1 MLRPGPVDVAT
12 PYGVGT
18 LRRRRNHDDVIEIVL
33 PYGVAYLPSQ
43 AWSPPL
49 PAAVVIPVVSTA
61 DTFCLPIADL
71 TATVPASQV
80 DDAIAR
86 VIAHDDVVAAVQQPT
101 DGTGSSLNFVDGLPR
116 LRVLHTAGSGDCLLN
131 AASLAMWGVQD
142 HTARDDVRR

>member
-33 PYGVAYLPSQ
+33 PYGVAYLPSP

-61 DTFCLPIADL
+61 DTFCLPIADQS
-71 TATVPASQV
+71 PASS
-80 DDAIAR
+80 
-86 VIAHDDVVAAVQQPT
+86 PT
-101 DGTGSSLNFVDGLPR
+101 TTSS
-116 LRVLHTAGSGDCLLN
+116 
-131 AASLAMWGVQD
+131 
-142 HTARDDVRR
+142 RRCNSRPMAPGRR